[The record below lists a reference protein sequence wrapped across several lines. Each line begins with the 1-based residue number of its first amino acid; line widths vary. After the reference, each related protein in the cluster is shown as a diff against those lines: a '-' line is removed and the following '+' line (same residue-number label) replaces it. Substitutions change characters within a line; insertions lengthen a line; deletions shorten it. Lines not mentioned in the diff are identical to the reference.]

1 MELSLLNYKLGAES
15 QPCLLHMAI
24 VRVRCDYGNFLFT
37 CLTYTLH
44 APENRSMSS
53 LLIIVFPAP
62 RRLPGMEAQ

>member
-15 QPCLLHMAI
+15 QPCLLHMWGWG
-24 VRVRCDYGNFLFT
+24 DYGNFVYLSNLHT
-37 CLTYTLH
+37 H

-62 RRLPGMEAQ
+62 GRLPGMEAQ